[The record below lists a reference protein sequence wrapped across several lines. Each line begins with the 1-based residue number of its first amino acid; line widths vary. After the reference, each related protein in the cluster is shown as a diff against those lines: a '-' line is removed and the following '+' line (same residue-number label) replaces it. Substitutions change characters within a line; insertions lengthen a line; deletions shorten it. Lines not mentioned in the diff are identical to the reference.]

1 MAERLTQD
9 LLKRLLE
16 ADDPQQ
22 FFEEAPPS
30 ENTLVDYLE
39 ELLARHGGTRADV
52 ARASGMNGTF
62 TYDIF
67 KAKCR
72 PGRDSAIMLAFGL
85 GCSYDEAR
93 RLLRYAGVSDLS
105 PKAKRDAIIIWCI
118 NQGLSREECDDELW
132 RLGEPTL
139 LRTSKPKR

>member
-22 FFEEAPPS
+22 YLDETFVGDNS
-30 ENTLVDYLE
+30 LTDYLDK
-39 ELLARHGGTRADV
+39 LLKRHGGTRADV

-93 RLLRYAGVSDLS
+93 RLLRYAGVSELS
-105 PKAKRDAIIIWCI
+105 PKVRRDAIIIWCI
-118 NQGLSREECDDELW
+118 NQGKTREECDDELW
-132 RLGEPTL
+132 RLGEATL
-139 LRTSKPKR
+139 LRTSKPRK